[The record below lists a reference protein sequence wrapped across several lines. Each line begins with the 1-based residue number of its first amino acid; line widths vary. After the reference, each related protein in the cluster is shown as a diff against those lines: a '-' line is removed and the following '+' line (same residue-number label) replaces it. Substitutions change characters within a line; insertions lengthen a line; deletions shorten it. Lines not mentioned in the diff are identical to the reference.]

1 MVRQRALGSGIMS
14 KMGDWVLDM
23 QQDMVDLTREQF
35 IAKHGEMFAYLYDEF
50 KEEHDNAKSR
60 SEG

>member
-1 MVRQRALGSGIMS
+1 MS